1 MLQSSKHFLL
11 NETMSEQEKDKFNDL
26 GLGTKTASG
35 SKRGLNKDGSFN
47 VTKTNV
53 PFSERVNFYH
63 TLVSMSWTKFF
74 IIIFFSF
81 LLVNFLFAGI
91 YVMIGLEHLT
101 GIEGKTD
108 FERFLDAFFFSSQ
121 TLTTLGYGRIAPIG
135 TSASITAAI
144 ESTLG
149 LLSFALAT
157 GLLYGRFSKPV
168 AKIKYSHCG
177 VIAPYKDMN
186 GFMFRVVNPRDNQ
199 LIEIEVSLT
208 LSILKPGSAM
218 RDFYFLELERSKV
231 NFLPSTWTIVHPI
244 TSSSPFSG
252 LAQKDLIGREAEII
266 VLMKAFDETFS
277 QTVYSRSSYKA
288 NEIKWG
294 EKFVYVIEQNEKG
307 TFVDVGRIDETEK
320 AALNQGP
327 VQA

>member
-1 MLQSSKHFLL
+1 M
-11 NETMSEQEKDKFNDL
+11 TEQKFNDL
-26 GLGTKTASG
+26 GLGTKTS
-35 SKRGLNKDGSFN
+35 SFSQRGLNKDGSFN
-47 VTKTNV
+47 VKKKNV

-63 TLVSMSWTKFF
+63 SLVSMPWAKFF
-74 IIIFFSF
+74 ILIFIAF

-91 YVMIGLEHLT
+91 YMMIGMEHLT

-108 FERFLDAFFFSSQ
+108 FEKFMEAFFFSSQ
-121 TLTTLGYGRIAPIG
+121 TLTTLGYGRVAPIG
-135 TSASITAAI
+135 MEASTIAAI

-168 AKIKYSHCG
+168 AKIKYSHHA
-177 VIAPYKDMN
+177 VIAPYRDIN

-199 LIEIEVSLT
+199 LIEIEVSVT
-208 LSILKPGSAM
+208 CSMLKPNSEI
-218 RDFYFLELERSKV
+218 RDFYFLDLERNKV
-231 NFLPSTWTIVHPI
+231 NFLPMTWTIVHPI
-244 TSSSPFSG
+244 TPASP
-252 LAQKDLIGREAEII
+252 LHNRTEKDLLEKSAEFI

-294 EKFVYVIEQNEKG
+294 EKFVYVMEQDENG
-307 TFVDVGRIDETEK
+307 TSVDVGRIDESEK
-320 AALNQGP
+320 AVLN
-327 VQA
+327 